1 MDANAIEKQN
11 RNSEIEQLKQELKK
25 LKAAY
30 ETEHDEKM
38 EALQRYLHKLITD
51 LCL

>member
-11 RNSEIEQLKQELKK
+11 RNSEIEKLKQELKK

-30 ETEHDEKM
+30 ETEHDGKM